1 MKKSP
6 VPRFP
11 AATEGL
17 RESKIIEEFDRTS
30 SLSDLETDFSSKTLS
45 PDPAAHKN
53 QDFLTLP
60 GSHAAMDPI
69 QHCFEPRSVLF
80 SLFSPLPPEF

>member
-1 MKKSP
+1 LVAFK
-6 VPRFP
+6 
-11 AATEGL
+11 AGL
-17 RESKIIEEFDRTS
+17 GAQLQADSGVGAS